1 MFNHSLLG
9 IDAKTALVA
18 EFTKPMDSDKTSL
31 VVGKESQISTADR
44 NSRRGTIQKLKEP
57 SKDLKVLSK
66 NEKQSEAAHVN
77 LKPTNKELLT
87 QLIDQ

>member
-44 NSRRGTIQKLKEP
+44 NSRRGTI
-57 SKDLKVLSK
+57 
-66 NEKQSEAAHVN
+66 
-77 LKPTNKELLT
+77 
-87 QLIDQ
+87 